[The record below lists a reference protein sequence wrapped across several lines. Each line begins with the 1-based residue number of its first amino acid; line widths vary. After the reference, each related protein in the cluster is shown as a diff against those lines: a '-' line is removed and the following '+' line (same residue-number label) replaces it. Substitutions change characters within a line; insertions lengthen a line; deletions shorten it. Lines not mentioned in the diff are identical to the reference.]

1 MYRFFHF
8 VLQVVEYRITFPES
22 FSPFP
27 KTLPQPPLPQS
38 TTFFTSMY
46 DAEPDR
52 NSFSAGSGPRWPIA
66 RLPTHDA
73 SYACACAGRG
83 DLGRQRKFLR
93 EVKTLA
99 ERKVQRENAE
109 LESCVLFLRQGE
121 GRLDEVV
128 LSQSLRE
135 AS

>member
-1 MYRFFHF
+1 M
-8 VLQVVEYRITFPES
+8 
-22 FSPFP
+22 
-27 KTLPQPPLPQS
+27 
-38 TTFFTSMY
+38 
-46 DAEPDR
+46 
-52 NSFSAGSGPRWPIA
+52 
-66 RLPTHDA
+66 
-73 SYACACAGRG
+73 
-83 DLGRQRKFLR
+83 R

-109 LESCVLFLRQGE
+109 LESCVLFLRRGE